1 MGRRKMII
9 PRFFVACDLLERMF
23 PYKAAAAGD
32 AACDRLEMR
41 QGWPNIFAQRV
52 HYKQQQQQQQQQQ
65 Q

>member
-1 MGRRKMII
+1 MII

-41 QGWPNIFAQRV
+41 QG
-52 HYKQQQQQQQQQQ
+52 
-65 Q
+65 